1 MGQPMTIFLMVFM
14 AAAFLPGMASP
25 ASYSRKAEQISA
37 VNRMAPLQNPKY
49 DRSEEILGRR
59 VLDRKNK
66 VVGDLRDVLLSPNG
80 SIAFLDVNFDRI
92 RLAQPVLVNYSGFSI
107 EPVTNG
113 YAMTFDA
120 AEIEGV
126 YPQMLAEI
134 QTAAGEGAE
143 IYSLKKLQGLTV
155 KTESGRAIGRIDD
168 VLFTG
173 NGKRAEA
180 FYVGLTAGTLRGRSV
195 AVPFGEVNLA
205 NASSARE
212 ALVSDETADAL
223 IGIAKDR

>member
-1 MGQPMTIFLMVFM
+1 MRLPITAFLMVFT
-14 AAAFLPGMASP
+14 AAALLPGTGYGQ
-25 ASYSRKAEQISA
+25 YSRKAEQISA

-59 VLDRKNK
+59 VLDRKSK
-66 VVGDLRDVLLSPNG
+66 VVGDLHDVLLNANG
-80 SIAFLDVNFDRI
+80 GIAFLDVNFDRI
-92 RLAQPVLVNYSGFSI
+92 RLAQPALVNYSGFNI

-126 YPQMLAEI
+126 YPQMLADIE
-134 QTAAGEGAE
+134 TASGAGAE
-143 IYSLKKLQGLTV
+143 IYSLKKLNGLTV
-155 KTESGRAIGRIDD
+155 RTESGRAIGKVDD

-195 AVPFGEVNLA
+195 AVPFGELNLA
-205 NASSARE
+205 NAATARE
-212 ALVSDETADAL
+212 AVISDETADTL
-223 IGIAKDR
+223 IGIAKDK